1 MLFAALFWVDARR
14 RTPHLSPAMPK
25 FIVSLPDGGEATHEL
40 VDASI
45 TIGRLADNAL
55 QIEDASVSSHHAE
68 LTLGDGG
75 DYVLT
80 DIGSTIGTLLNGKEM
95 AEGEGQRLQAGD
107 KVIFGNIETSYE
119 SENPA
124 EARAMPAAKGMA
136 EVTASGKSERP
147 KGFENASPFQTKK
160 KKKDPI
166 GKAIVGFSVLA
177 MVAFAAAVA
186 MIFALKSPL

>member
-1 MLFAALFWVDARR
+1 
-14 RTPHLSPAMPK
+14 MPK
-25 FIVSLPDGGEATHEL
+25 LIVSLPDGSAVTHEL
-40 VDASI
+40 AEA
-45 TIGRLADNAL
+45 TISVGRLQDNTL

-80 DIGSTIGTLLNGKEM
+80 DIGSTNGTLLNGKEM
-95 AEGEGQRLQAGD
+95 AEGEGHRLQAGD
-107 KVIFGNIETSYE
+107 KVTFGNIETSYE

-124 EARAMPAAKGMA
+124 EARAMPAAKEVA
-136 EVTASGKSERP
+136 AVTASKSERP
-147 KGFENASPFQTKK
+147 AGFENASPFQTKK

-166 GKAIVGFSVLA
+166 GKAILGFSVLA

-186 MIFALKSPL
+186 MIFTLKSPL

>member
-1 MLFAALFWVDARR
+1 
-14 RTPHLSPAMPK
+14 MPK
-25 FIVSLPDGGEATHEL
+25 LIVSLPDGSAVTHEL
-40 VDASI
+40 AEA
-45 TIGRLADNAL
+45 TISVGRLQDNTL

-80 DIGSTIGTLLNGKEM
+80 DIGSTNGTLLNGKEM

-124 EARAMPAAKGMA
+124 EARAMPAAKEMA
-136 EVTASGKSERP
+136 AVTASKSEAAWTAIARRQCRVSPATTIRRTGLSTMSWRASGPARP
-147 KGFENASPFQTKK
+147 VANTCAA
-160 KKKDPI
+160 I
-166 GKAIVGFSVLA
+166 GIQSCSRRNSRTCRG
-177 MVAFAAAVA
+177 
-186 MIFALKSPL
+186 

>member
-1 MLFAALFWVDARR
+1 
-14 RTPHLSPAMPK
+14 MPK
-25 FIVSLPDGGEATHEL
+25 IIVSLPDGSSATHEL
-40 VDASI
+40 VDATI
-45 TIGRLADNAL
+45 TVGRLADNAL

-80 DIGSTIGTLLNGKEM
+80 DIGSTNGTLLNGKEM

-107 KVIFGNIETSYE
+107 KVTFGNIETSYE

-124 EARAMPAAKGMA
+124 EARAMPAAKELA
-136 EVTASGKSERP
+136 AVTASKSVRP
-147 KGFENASPFQTKK
+147 AGFENASPFQTKK
-160 KKKDPI
+160 KKQDPI
-166 GKAIVGFSVLA
+166 GKAILGFSVLA

-186 MIFALKSPL
+186 MIFMLKSPL

>member
-1 MLFAALFWVDARR
+1 
-14 RTPHLSPAMPK
+14 MPK
-25 FIVSLPDGGEATHEL
+25 IIVSLPDGSSATHEL
-40 VDASI
+40 VDATI
-45 TIGRLADNAL
+45 TVGRLADNAL

-80 DIGSTIGTLLNGKEM
+80 DIGSTNGTLLNGKEM

-107 KVIFGNIETSYE
+107 KVTFGNIETSYA

-124 EARAMPAAKGMA
+124 EARAMPAAKELA
-136 EVTASGKSERP
+136 AVAASTSVRP
-147 KGFENASPFQTKK
+147 ENFENASPFQTKR

-166 GKAIVGFSVLA
+166 GMALVAFSVLA
-177 MVAFAAAVA
+177 MVAFAVAVA
-186 MIFALKSPL
+186 MIFSLKSPL

>member
-1 MLFAALFWVDARR
+1 
-14 RTPHLSPAMPK
+14 MPK
-25 FIVSLPDGGEATHEL
+25 IIVSLPDGGEATHEL

-45 TIGRLADNAL
+45 TVGRLADNAL

-80 DIGSTIGTLLNGKEM
+80 DIGSTNGTLLNGKEM

-107 KVIFGNIETSYE
+107 KVTFGNIETSYE

-124 EARAMPAAKGMA
+124 EARAMPAAKELA
-136 EVTASGKSERP
+136 AVAASKSERP
-147 KGFENASPFQTKK
+147 ASFENASPFQTRK

-166 GKAIVGFSVLA
+166 GKAILGFSVLA
-177 MVAFAAAVA
+177 MVAFAVAVA
-186 MIFALKSPL
+186 MIFSLKSPL